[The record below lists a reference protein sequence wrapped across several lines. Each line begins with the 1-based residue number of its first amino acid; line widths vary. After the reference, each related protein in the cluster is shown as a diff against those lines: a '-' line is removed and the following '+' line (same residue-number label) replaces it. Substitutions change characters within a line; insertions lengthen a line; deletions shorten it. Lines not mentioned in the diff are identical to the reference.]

1 MTNEMKAQALDAL
14 MELGKKWE
22 VTVSDEVSNII
33 SDVAYDLGVN
43 LHFETHEENNTVRV
57 YMD

>member
-22 VTVSDEVSNII
+22 VTVSDEVSDII

-43 LHFETHEENNTVRV
+43 LHFETNEENNTVKV